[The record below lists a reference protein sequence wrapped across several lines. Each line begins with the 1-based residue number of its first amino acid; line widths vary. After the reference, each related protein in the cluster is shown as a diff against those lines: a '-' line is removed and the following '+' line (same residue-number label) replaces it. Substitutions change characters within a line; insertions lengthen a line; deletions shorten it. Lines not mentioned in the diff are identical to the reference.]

1 MPQTELAPLAVVP
14 AEVEMALSRFLSEF
28 DPDPLDVKGIAR
40 RHHALPL
47 LLDTGGC
54 VALRPNGE
62 LIQFLWDTP
71 DQVTIEADPK
81 MRHVARAVGSRR
93 YSAISGLAPTRTST
107 SEVCVICK
115 GTGVIRADLPNIV
128 CSCGG
133 LGWVPSAAV

>member
-1 MPQTELAPLAVVP
+1 
-14 AEVEMALSRFLSEF
+14 MALSRFLSEF

-71 DQVTIEADPK
+71 DQVAIEADPK

-107 SEVCVICK
+107 SEVCAIARIYRILSAVVV
-115 GTGVIRADLPNIV
+115 GSGGSRAR
-128 CSCGG
+128 
-133 LGWVPSAAV
+133 PSNKRLKLTARVD

>member
-1 MPQTELAPLAVVP
+1 MPQREPAPLAVVP

-71 DQVTIEADPK
+71 DQVAIEADPK

-107 SEVCVICK
+107 FEVPIN
-115 GTGVIRADLPNIV
+115 GPLPSV
-128 CSCGG
+128 HSYRVSSHTRGRVFG
-133 LGWVPSAAV
+133 ESWF

>member
-1 MPQTELAPLAVVP
+1 MRQTEPAPLAVVP
-14 AEVEMALSRFLSEF
+14 AEVEVALSRFLSEF

-47 LLDTGGC
+47 LLDMGGC

-71 DQVTIEADPK
+71 DQITIEADPK
-81 MRHVARAVGSRR
+81 IRHVARAVGSRR
-93 YSAISGLAPTRTST
+93 YPAISRLAPTRTST
-107 SEVCVICK
+107 SEVCPTCK
-115 GTGVIRADLPNIV
+115 GTGVIRPGLPNIV